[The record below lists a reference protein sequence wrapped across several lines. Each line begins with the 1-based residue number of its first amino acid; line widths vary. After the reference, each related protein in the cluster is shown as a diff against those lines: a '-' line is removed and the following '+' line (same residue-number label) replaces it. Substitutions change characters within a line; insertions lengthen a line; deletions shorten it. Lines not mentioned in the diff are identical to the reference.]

1 MIKPDAVQQILEI
14 VGSVAQIDAGALS
27 RADQAIRR
35 EFGGTAMRIQ
45 PRAPV
50 TIDQI
55 DAGLRLR
62 KPVAMIAAEVGLSR
76 ATIYRML
83 GKTRIKNR
91 TKTGAE
97 TPNKSE

>member
-1 MIKPDAVQQILEI
+1 MKPDAVQQLLEI
-14 VGSVAQIDAGALS
+14 VGTVAHVDQAALS

-35 EFGGTAMRIQ
+35 EFGGLQMRIQ

-55 DAGLRLR
+55 DAGLRQR
-62 KPVAMIAAEVGLSR
+62 KPVALIAAEFGLSR
-76 ATIYRML
+76 ATIYRMI
-83 GKTRIKNR
+83 GKNR
-91 TKTGAE
+91 VKNRRKPGAE

>member
-1 MIKPDAVQQILEI
+1 MKPDAVQQILEI
-14 VGSVAQIDAGALS
+14 VGAVARVDAVALS

-50 TIDQI
+50 TMEQI

-62 KPVAMIAAEVGLSR
+62 KPVAMIAAEAGLSR

-83 GKTRIKNR
+83 GRNRIKNR
-91 TKTGAE
+91 KKSGAE
-97 TPNKSE
+97 TPNNAE

>member
-1 MIKPDAVQQILEI
+1 MKPDAVQQILEI
-14 VGSVAQIDAGALS
+14 VGTVAQVDPLALS

-50 TIDQI
+50 SLEQI
-55 DAGLRLR
+55 DAGLRQR
-62 KPVAMIAAEVGLSR
+62 KPVAIIAAEVGISR

-83 GKTRIKNR
+83 RRKSRK
-91 TKTGAE
+91 KPGA
-97 TPNKSE
+97 

>member
-1 MIKPDAVQQILEI
+1 MKTDAVQQILEI
-14 VGSVAQIDAGALS
+14 VGTVAKIDAMALS

-50 TIDQI
+50 TLEQI
-55 DAGLRLR
+55 DAGLRQR
-62 KPVAMIAAEVGLSR
+62 KPVAAIAAEVGLSR

-83 GKTRIKNR
+83 GKSSIKNR
-91 TKTGAE
+91 KKTGGE
-97 TPNKSE
+97 TPNKAE

>member
-1 MIKPDAVQQILEI
+1 MKADAVQQILEI
-14 VGSVAQIDAGALS
+14 VGNVAKVDALALS

-35 EFGGTAMRIQ
+35 EFGGVALRIQ

-55 DAGLRLR
+55 DAGLRQR
-62 KPVAMIAAEVGLSR
+62 KPVAVIAAEVGLSR

-83 GKTRIKNR
+83 GKNSIKSRKKSR
-91 TKTGAE
+91 TE
-97 TPNKSE
+97 TPKHSK

>member
-1 MIKPDAVQQILEI
+1 MKPDAVQQILEI
-14 VGSVAQIDAGALS
+14 VGTVANVDAMALS

-35 EFGGTAMRIQ
+35 EFGGTAVRIQ

-55 DAGLRLR
+55 DAGLRQR
-62 KPVAMIAAEVGLSR
+62 KPVAVIAAEFGLSR

-91 TKTGAE
+91 KKTGAE
-97 TPNKSE
+97 TPNTSE

>member
-1 MIKPDAVQQILEI
+1 MKPDAVQQILEI
-14 VGSVAQIDAGALS
+14 VSSVAGVAPAALS

-35 EFGGTAMRIQ
+35 EFGGTAVRIQ

-50 TIDQI
+50 TLEQI

-76 ATIYRML
+76 ATVYRML
-83 GKTRIKNR
+83 GRKNR
-91 TKTGAE
+91 KKPGAE
-97 TPNKSE
+97 TPNTTE

>member
-1 MIKPDAVQQILEI
+1 MKPDAVQQILEI
-14 VGSVAQIDAGALS
+14 VGAVAKVDASALS

-35 EFGGTAMRIQ
+35 EFGGTAVRIQ

-50 TIDQI
+50 TLEQI
-55 DAGLRLR
+55 DAGLRQR

-83 GKTRIKNR
+83 GKSRIKNR
-91 TKTGAE
+91 KKPGAE
-97 TPNKSE
+97 TPNQSE

>member
-1 MIKPDAVQQILEI
+1 MKADAVQQILEI
-14 VGSVAQIDAGALS
+14 VGTVARVDAAALS

-50 TIDQI
+50 TIEQI
-55 DAGLRLR
+55 DASLRQR
-62 KPVAMIAAEVGLSR
+62 KPVAVIAAEVGLSR

-83 GKTRIKNR
+83 GKSRIKNR
-91 TKTGAE
+91 RKTGAE

>member
-1 MIKPDAVQQILEI
+1 MKPDAVQQILEI
-14 VGSVAQIDAGALS
+14 VGTVAKVDAATLS

-35 EFGGTAMRIQ
+35 EFGGTALRIQ

-55 DAGLRLR
+55 DAGLRQR
-62 KPVAMIAAEVGLSR
+62 KPVATIAAEVGLSR

-83 GKTRIKNR
+83 GRKNR
-91 TKTGAE
+91 KKPGAE
-97 TPNKSE
+97 TPNRSE

>member
-1 MIKPDAVQQILEI
+1 MKPDAVQQILEI
-14 VGSVAQIDAGALS
+14 VGTVARVDAVALS

-50 TIDQI
+50 TVAQI
-55 DAGLRLR
+55 DAGLRQR
-62 KPVAMIAAEVGLSR
+62 KPVAVIAAEVGLSR

-83 GKTRIKNR
+83 GRKNR
-91 TKTGAE
+91 TKSGGE
-97 TPNKSE
+97 TPNRTE

>member
-1 MIKPDAVQQILEI
+1 MKVDAVQELLKI
-14 VGSVAQIDAGALS
+14 VGEVAQVDALALS

-50 TIDQI
+50 TLEQI
-55 DAGLRLR
+55 DAGLRQR
-62 KPVAMIAAEVGLSR
+62 KPVAAIASEFGLSR

-83 GKTRIKNR
+83 GRSRVKNR
-91 TKTGAE
+91 KRSRAE
-97 TPNKSE
+97 TPSKAE

>member
-1 MIKPDAVQQILEI
+1 MKFDAVQELLKI
-14 VGSVAQIDAGALS
+14 VGEVTQVEPAALS

-35 EFGGTAMRIQ
+35 EFGGSALRIQ

-50 TIDQI
+50 AIEQI
-55 DAGLRLR
+55 DAGLRQR
-62 KPVAMIAAEVGLSR
+62 KPVAVIAHEVGISR

-83 GKTRIKNR
+83 GRKNR
-91 TKTGAE
+91 KKPGGD